1 MAPGWLSRITRPH
14 RAKRRRWENNGESY
28 VLVRS
33 LPLGSGDQFSLWHHA
48 RVGTGIGVAFKVT
61 MMTGMVCIGL
71 AQGVQPLLG
80 YCVGAKLKQRYRK
93 CLRFS
98 LVFAFVLSAV
108 LTVLCYVF
116 TAQIVGVFLTDQ
128 SAYDYAFEFARILLS
143 TSFLFGLFYVLLN
156 ALQSMGASTAS
167 LIVNLS
173 RQGLI
178 YIPALFVLQA
188 ALGMTGL
195 LWAQPVADVLSLV
208 LAIFLYRRVSKRQWG
223 DKPVVA
229 ATVTVLQDV

>member
-1 MAPGWLSRITRPH
+1 MHWPCA
-14 RAKRRRWENNGESY
+14 
-28 VLVRS
+28 
-33 LPLGSGDQFSLWHHA
+33 
-48 RVGTGIGVAFKVT
+48 
-61 MMTGMVCIGL
+61 
-71 AQGVQPLLG
+71 GVQPLLG

-167 LIVNLS
+167 LIVNLTPGAYLHT
-173 RQGLI
+173 RPVRIAGGAWHDGPI
-178 YIPALFVLQA
+178 VGTAGGRCALACAGHLSVQA
-188 ALGMTGL
+188 G
-195 LWAQPVADVLSLV
+195 
-208 LAIFLYRRVSKRQWG
+208 FEE
-223 DKPVVA
+223 
-229 ATVTVLQDV
+229 TVGR

>member
-1 MAPGWLSRITRPH
+1 
-14 RAKRRRWENNGESY
+14 
-28 VLVRS
+28 
-33 LPLGSGDQFSLWHHA
+33 
-48 RVGTGIGVAFKVT
+48 